1 MRMRQKY
8 TIADRRKLLAGFD
21 PALSSSK
28 GYAKA
33 NGIDWGT
40 WRSWLKK
47 KDVIMTKRINVK
59 KTTLGGQGRRESIPF
74 ASEMVAF
81 MESVR
86 GGEHHLTHSHLITF
100 MKNHHWDWYEEY
112 INNKKNDDTA
122 YRSLLRLC
130 QRFSTRYRYSQQ
142 VPVPT
147 KVPQAVLAETKA
159 TFAAAFWEKFR
170 DTAAEDIINVDE
182 TAVYYDMPP
191 TKTLAKIGGSSK
203 VDKDQK
209 HSDRMTAVLSIR
221 SNGEKL
227 PILFIVKG
235 QPGGTIEQNEIPTYP
250 DGHVYVVQKKAW
262 MDTRVWEIY
271 LSDLLK
277 FEINGPSV
285 IVADNLDAHVSK
297 DSYNRVSS
305 ELFSVL
311 EPLPKNSTSVCQ
323 PLDVGVMG
331 PLKSKLRSKWL
342 HERPV
347 VTAAQK
353 RLAMIQRTIQV
364 WDDIPCSV
372 ISGSFTK
379 ALPKPD
385 L

>member
-81 MESVR
+81 MES
-86 GGEHHLTHSHLITF
+86 
-100 MKNHHWDWYEEY
+100 Y